1 MKKPLIA
8 ADDAEIIEDVAALRL
23 SS

>member
-8 ADDAEIIEDVAALRL
+8 ADDAAIIEAVAALRL

>member
-8 ADDAEIIEDVAALRL
+8 ADDAAIIEDVAALRL